1 MDTKPVVHAWIFAR
15 GGSKGVPRKNIRPL
29 CGKPL
34 IAYAIEL
41 AKKSKYIS
49 EVFVSTDDKEIA
61 DTAAEYGAVLPFMRP
76 AELAQDRSPEHLSWR
91 HAVNWN
97 RGQTHYPKM
106 DIMVSLPTTAPLR
119 TAEEVDQAI
128 ELYMEGG
135 ADTVIAVSPSAHH
148 PAFNMVYLDNENQVE
163 IIMSKYEKWIANRQ
177 SYPKAYTITTA
188 VYVTDPDNVLE
199 VESYIKGRVKS
210 IIIPEE
216 DGLDIDT
223 LLDFKIAELIMK
235 ERKGE

>member
-1 MDTKPVVHAWIFAR
+1 MDQKPVVHAWIFAR

-41 AKKSKYIS
+41 AKKSKYIQ
-49 EVFVSTDDKEIA
+49 EVFVSTDDREIA
-61 DTAAEYGAVLPFMRP
+61 ETAEKYGAVIPFMRP

-97 RGQTHYPKM
+97 REQTKYPKM
-106 DIMVSLPTTAPLR
+106 DIMAVLPTTAPLR
-119 TAEEVDQAI
+119 TVEEVDQAI
-128 ELYMEGG
+128 ELHMKGG

-148 PAFNMVYLDNENQVE
+148 PAFNMVYLDEENHIQV
-163 IIMSKYEKWIANRQ
+163 IMSKYEKWQSNRQ
-177 SYPKAYTITTA
+177 SYPKAYNITTA

-199 VESYIKGRVKS
+199 VESYIKGKVKS
-210 IIIPEE
+210 IVIPEE